1 MENVIARIKLVDE
14 HLGLGDDDLH
24 AVLDDYQAAHS
35 LVYRLGFALGDD
47 LEFVQIH
54 ADHISGNVVGVDL
67 HEFEVIP
74 EGETEPVHKTVRCL
88 IVIKYRVK
96 IIIPE
101 TEVFIDE
108 LDTGYHILHSMCGAS
123 VDYVITHIDREEGF
137 AFASRK
143 LALEQIRRANV
154 RRRFKEGQIV
164 DVSVISV
171 GRGVCT
177 VTFSGYDVMLPQR
190 EISYSAVPDL
200 REVLH
205 PGDVR
210 KAVVKEFSYADGV
223 LKLSIKETMPHPF
236 DGIETRHPLGCTR
249 ISTIVGKYGGG
260 VFCRL
265 YDGVTDVLCSYGTMQ
280 YDGDFK
286 IGDSVEIVVNRYN
299 AEKKLVYGKILRRMR
314 RGDAL

>member
-1 MENVIARIKLVDE
+1 MEFKDLNLTQLDKNLTEPERDE
-14 HLGLGDDDLH
+14 W
-24 AVLDDYQAAHS
+24 QAIYASYRSQS
-35 LVYRLGFALGDD
+35 L
-47 LEFVQIH
+47 
-54 ADHISGNVVGVDL
+54 ISGNVVGVDL
-67 HEFEVIP
+67 HEFKVIP